1 MCGRQAAEPQQ
12 QQMAMATGNKSICL
26 LTTTGTETGTGTG
39 TETGTTQFVSQLKAE
54 SQTKRQKCHAQ
65 HNN

>member
-1 MCGRQAAEPQQ
+1 
-12 QQMAMATGNKSICL
+12 MAMATGNKSICL
-26 LTTTGTETGTGTG
+26 LTRRITGTGIGTG
-39 TETGTTQFVSQLKAE
+39 TKTQFVFQLKVQ